1 VILPKNVEANSS
13 TSLTF
18 GTIDYSPWPSSN
30 VQLSEFMNVAVV
42 WALDIIKSPALM
54 RLDVG
59 LVSFMAIRR
68 KIV

>member
-1 VILPKNVEANSS
+1 
-13 TSLTF
+13 
-18 GTIDYSPWPSSN
+18 
-30 VQLSEFMNVAVV
+30 MNVAVV

-68 KIV
+68 KTV